1 MNIKQAIEEQR
12 SVLDKMA
19 ENATHLTELLEEARK
34 MDRPHRSIRNGST
47 HNCIRTKN
55 AVEQINAPRH
65 FFGKNSA
72 KWKLENHK
80 KFLRLY

>member
-34 MDRPHRSIRNGST
+34 MDRFIEAYETEVHTTASGQKMPWSR
-47 HNCIRTKN
+47 
-55 AVEQINAPRH
+55 
-65 FFGKNSA
+65 
-72 KWKLENHK
+72 
-80 KFLRLY
+80 

>member
-19 ENATHLTELLEEARK
+19 KNATQLTELLEEARK
-34 MDRPHRSIRNGST
+34 MDRLIEAYETEVT

-65 FFGKNSA
+65 FFGKIPQNGS
-72 KWKLENHK
+72 
-80 KFLRLY
+80 

>member
-34 MDRPHRSIRNGST
+34 MDRLIEAYETEVHTP
-47 HNCIRTKN
+47 
-55 AVEQINAPRH
+55 A
-65 FFGKNSA
+65 
-72 KWKLENHK
+72 
-80 KFLRLY
+80 

>member
-19 ENATHLTELLEEARK
+19 ENGP
-34 MDRPHRSIRNGST
+34 PHRSIRNGST

-65 FFGKNSA
+65 FFGKIPQNGS
-72 KWKLENHK
+72 
-80 KFLRLY
+80 